1 MTEPGQGCQD
11 ERKRRSAKPAEQE
24 IFGQEF
30 LHGHDDTDLP
40 AREAEP
46 LIPAHLANQV
56 RLEKEGIMFAAGPL
70 SKEDGSRYGGM
81 FVLRANSFEEARAI
95 ADADPLHKAGLRS
108 YTLMRWTVNEGSYAV
123 RINYSDQ
130 SVTID

>member
-1 MTEPGQGCQD
+1 MTDITQD
-11 ERKRRSAKPAEQE
+11 QNARRKK
-24 IFGQEF
+24 F
-30 LHGHDDTDLP
+30 LGKNYYVVVTTP
-40 AREAEP
+40 TAPREKLEP

-70 SKEDGSRYGGM
+70 TKEDGTRHGGM

-95 ADADPLHKAGLRS
+95 ADADPLHKAGLRT
-108 YTLMRWTVNEGSYAV
+108 YTLMRWTVNEGSYQL

-130 SVTID
+130 TVVIE

>member
-1 MTEPGQGCQD
+1 MTDSTDDQSAL
-11 ERKRRSAKPAEQE
+11 RKK
-24 IFGQEF
+24 F
-30 LHGHDDTDLP
+30 LGKNYYVVVTTP
-40 AREAEP
+40 TAPREKLEP

-70 SKEDGSRYGGM
+70 TKEDGTRHGGM

-95 ADADPLHKAGLRS
+95 ADADPLHKAGLRT
-108 YTLMRWTVNEGSYAV
+108 YTLMRWTVNEGSYQL

-130 SVTID
+130 TVVIE

>member
-1 MTEPGQGCQD
+1 MTERAQD
-11 ERKRRSAKPAEQE
+11 RDALRKK
-24 IFGQEF
+24 F
-30 LHGHDDTDLP
+30 LGKNFYVVVTTP
-40 AREAEP
+40 TAPREKLEP

-70 SKEDGSRYGGM
+70 TKEDGTRHGGM

-108 YTLMRWTVNEGSYAV
+108 YTLMRWTVNEGSYHL

-130 SVTID
+130 TVVIE